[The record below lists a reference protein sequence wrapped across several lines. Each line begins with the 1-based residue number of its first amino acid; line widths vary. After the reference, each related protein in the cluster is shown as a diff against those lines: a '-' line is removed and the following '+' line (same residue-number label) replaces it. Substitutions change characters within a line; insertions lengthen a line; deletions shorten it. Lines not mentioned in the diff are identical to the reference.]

1 MTRWLRRRK
10 RGAKFLNPSSL
21 ILPLSI
27 IIKPSLLIKSL
38 GLKSLFDGAFR
49 EAVKSQQWLV
59 LYYKKR
65 TNSHC
70 LSLVLLV
77 ILWWN

>member
-27 IIKPSLLIKSL
+27 IIKPSLLRKTL
-38 GLKSLFDGAFR
+38 GLKPLFDGAFR
-49 EAVKSQQWLV
+49 EAVKSQIGLSIPSRLV
-59 LYYKKR
+59 ELYHDSA
-65 TNSHC
+65 TP
-70 LSLVLLV
+70 
-77 ILWWN
+77 